1 MELTYLNKLKARK
14 VILGEDEEALVR
26 DHRDTDEK
34 KWKDENKEL
43 FMALEDKKED
53 DEASNVQ
60 NGESQK
66 KLELFREQGL
76 SILRTVYS
84 GAVEALPSNFGLR
97 TQFMEI
103 LEATDLAH
111 SEEIRNEILDEMK
124 RDFSKEP
131 EYWDWLARHN
141 FKSTLETGEEIIPF
155 RLDEAIQV

>member
-1 MELTYLNKLKARK
+1 MIRFHPKVPGVWIYAAAWEFDQNLNVTAARALMQSGLRTCPTSEDLWVEYLRMELTYLNKLKARK

-66 KLELFREQGL
+66 KLELFWEQGL

-84 GAVEALPSNFGLR
+84 GAVEALPSNFGLIKW
-97 TQFMEI
+97 FM
-103 LEATDLAH
+103 
-111 SEEIRNEILDEMK
+111 
-124 RDFSKEP
+124 
-131 EYWDWLARHN
+131 
-141 FKSTLETGEEIIPF
+141 
-155 RLDEAIQV
+155 